1 MINRKL
7 QMAVNEAMPYFPVI
21 TITGPR
27 QSGKTT
33 LCKSLFPDFPYIN
46 LEVIRTREAI
56 MQDTDK
62 YLALYPDGLIIDEA
76 HHYPDLF
83 SYIMVAVDENPKLR
97 YVLTGS
103 SNFALLAKITQSL
116 AGRTAIFTL
125 LPLSLQE
132 IESQK
137 NSISTN
143 NLILN
148 GGYPAIYAKNTP
160 LHLFFSNY
168 YTTYIERD
176 VHQII
181 NIKDMRA
188 FQMLIR
194 LTAGRIA
201 SEWNETALSN
211 AIGVTQKTIKQ
222 WLSVLSASYILYTL
236 PPYYEN
242 IGKRL
247 IKSPKI
253 YFYDTGLACFLL
265 GIENEAQL
273 QNHPLRGALFEN
285 MVINEVLKGRFNAG
299 KESNLFFFRDRSQKE
314 VDLLYTQG
322 QFLQLFEIKSAQTF
336 HKEFHKGIDYLK
348 DIFKERV
355 QRSALIYDGNF
366 EQPTQE
372 KGIYNFRN
380 FEL

>member
-7 QMAVNEAMPYFPVI
+7 QMAINEAMPYFPAI

-33 LCKSLFPDFPYIN
+33 LCKSLFPDLPYIN
-46 LEVIRTREAI
+46 LEIIHTREAI

-62 YLALYPDGLIIDEA
+62 FLALYPDGLIIDEA

-160 LHLFFSNY
+160 LHLFFGNY
-168 YTTYIERD
+168 YTTYVERD
-176 VHQII
+176 VRQIV
-181 NIKDMRA
+181 NIQDISQ
-188 FQMLIR
+188 FQTFIR
-194 LTAGRIA
+194 LAAGRIGTEFNA
-201 SEWNETALSN
+201 NSLSN
-211 AIGVTQKTIKQ
+211 EVGVVNNTIKH
-222 WLSVLSASYILYTL
+222 WLSVLSASYIAYIL

-265 GIENEAQL
+265 GIENGAQL

-299 KESNLFFFRDRSQKE
+299 KEPNLFFFRDRSQKE

-336 HKEFHKGIDYLK
+336 HKEFYKGIDYLK
-348 DIFKERV
+348 DIFKERI